1 MCDLNVFLLH
11 GDSREQVMDSVT
23 RIVVDGDSI
32 ELTGILGEQKTVTG
46 YIKEINISTT
56 EALIVAK

>member
-1 MCDLNVFLLH
+1 MCDLNVILLH

-46 YIKEINISTT
+46 FIKEINISST
-56 EALIVAK
+56 EAIIVAK